1 MLSMAKRLVICV
13 LLLCGASSPAFA
25 WTSIGHRTVAT
36 IAMILIPEKAAR
48 MEVILRQLETDGD
61 FIAAASYPDDYLAE
75 HDPGAHFDAWHYA
88 LLPDNNTPFVCTDCL
103 LKALPANLAIIRQGG
118 GGKKE
123 AIAIAWVENLVGD
136 LHQPLHMDGR
146 LRGGRLFHVSY
157 RGLRACDE
165 WTKKNPKFSLYDVWD
180 ECLLEEY
187 AAGRDPET
195 LAKEL
200 LGDIKTYKGR
210 PEIGHA
216 SRHPWLAWGTESHE
230 LAVTYA
236 FDGLRE
242 GADLDDDY
250 ITGKGRALEVVKRQL
265 LVAGIRLAFLLDQN
279 FGKP

>member
-1 MLSMAKRLVICV
+1 MLSASRGLVISV
-13 LLLCGASSPAFA
+13 LLLCGASSPALA
-25 WTSIGHRTVAT
+25 WTSIGHRTVAA

-48 MEVILRQLETDGD
+48 MATILKQLEADND
-61 FIAAASYPDDYLAE
+61 FIAAASYADDYVGE
-75 HDPGAHFDAWHYA
+75 HDPGHHLNSWHYA
-88 LLPDNNTPFVCTDCL
+88 LLPDNATPFVCGECL
-103 LKALPANLAIIRQGG
+103 LKALPANLAIIQQGG

-146 LRGGRLFHVSY
+146 LRGGSLFRVSY
-157 RGLRACDE
+157 RGLKACDE

-180 ECLLEEY
+180 ECLLEEF
-187 AAGRDPET
+187 AAGRDPQT

-216 SRHPWLAWGTESHE
+216 SRRPWLAWGTESHE
-230 LAVTYA
+230 LAVTVA
-236 FDGLRE
+236 FDGLKE
-242 GADLDDDY
+242 GSDLDDDY
-250 ITGKGRALEVVKRQL
+250 ITGKGRALEVVKHQL